1 MIKYRKPHNP
11 KDLVKEKVPLT
22 NIIINRDFSRYESAL
37 KNFKPDH
44 NTSEIFKEVF
54 ENSDLKI
61 SEIDEIRK
69 IFYLYF
75 KQHVDLISEY
85 KLVKV
90 KIDTLG
96 TISPNI
102 DEICNHLE
110 RLSKGFTMTNIT
122 HNKIVDHYNNL
133 LLLLKKLIE
142 DHKYMHR
149 KINQEHLI
157 KYDTKFLEIKNKQW
171 KRNFHDRNIRFKE
184 VLISDGLF
192 F

>member
-1 MIKYRKPHNP
+1 MVKYKKKHNP

-22 NIIINRDFSRYESAL
+22 NITINRDFSIYESAL
-37 KNFKPDH
+37 KNFKPD
-44 NTSEIFKEVF
+44 NNISEIFKEVF
-54 ENSDLKI
+54 EKSDLKT

-75 KQHVDLISEY
+75 KQHVDLISDF

-90 KIDTLG
+90 KIETLG

-102 DEICNHLE
+102 DEVCTHLE
-110 RLSKGFTMTNIT
+110 RVSKGFTMTNISY
-122 HNKIVDHYNNL
+122 NKIVDHYNNL

-149 KINQEHLI
+149 RIDQEHLI
-157 KYDTKFLEIKNKQW
+157 KYDTKFLEDKNKEW
-171 KRNFHDRNIRFKE
+171 KRNFYDRNIKFKE
-184 VLISDGLF
+184 VIINNGLF